1 MNIGSGEVDVRVR
14 IEGVT
19 EEVDSKKTPPLFED
33 IVLRIKPNEPTSFT
47 VKSSFK
53 PVRIVVDPEIELLFA
68 GRKRSEKLLSAP

>member
-1 MNIGSGEVDVRVR
+1 
-14 IEGVT
+14 
-19 EEVDSKKTPPLFED
+19 
-33 IVLRIKPNEPTSFT
+33 